1 MKLYYSNESERFS
14 PMRMGMT
21 EEMILG
27 EIRYLSGSLYN
38 YVNDVDKNFISWK
51 TIETFSKR
59 LEETIRFRKEGKV
72 KEI

>member
-21 EEMILG
+21 EERILG

-38 YVNDVDKNFISWK
+38 YVNDVDKNFISWE

-59 LEETIRFRKEGKV
+59 LEEMVRFKKEGKV